1 MKKIITILGAR
12 PQFIKASVLSE
23 KLKGSSAINEV
34 IVHTG
39 QHYDENMSAS
49 FFKDLSIPSPKYNLE
64 VKEKH
69 HGSMT
74 GKMMEKLEEI
84 FKKEKPDGVLVYG
97 DTNSTL
103 AGALVGSKM
112 HIPVFHI
119 EAGLRSFNKKMPEE
133 VNRVLT
139 DHVSDLLFCP
149 TETSVENLRKENIT
163 QGVHLVGD
171 VMYESCLKARDIAEK
186 KSDILSRLGLTN
198 QYFSVVTL
206 HRAENTNDPIKLK
219 EILDYL
225 KEKSEENLMIFPL
238 HPGTRKK
245 IDEYSLSVSKNIH
258 TINPL
263 GYFDMMKLV
272 SHSNYVY
279 TDSGGL
285 QKEACFLQV
294 PCITLRDETE
304 WVETIESGW
313 NRLWKDN
320 KRNINKTI
328 QRSKLDL
335 GNLIQAIKNY
345 DY

>member
-12 PQFIKASVLSE
+12 PQFIKASVLSK
-23 KLKGSSAINEV
+23 KLKESSEINEI

-49 FFKDLSIPSPKYNLE
+49 FFKDLDIPSPKYNLE

-84 FKKEKPDGVLVYG
+84 FKKEKPDGILVYG

-119 EAGLRSFNKKMPEE
+119 EAGLRSFNKRMPEE
-133 VNRVLT
+133 VNRILT

-171 VMYESCLKARDIAEK
+171 VMYESCLKARDVAEN
-186 KSDILSRLGLTN
+186 KSDIISRLRLTD

-219 EILDYL
+219 EILHYL
-225 KEKSEENLMIFPL
+225 KEKSEENLIIFPL

-245 IDEYSLSVSKNIH
+245 IDDYGLSISKNIH
-258 TINPL
+258 TVDPL

-285 QKEACFLQV
+285 QKEAFFLQV

-313 NRLWKDN
+313 NQLWKDN
-320 KRNINKTI
+320 KRNINNTI
-328 QRSKLDL
+328 QRPKLDL
-335 GNLIQAIKNY
+335 ENLIQTIENY